1 MYINIGMPKPVYNSR
16 IDYNNKDGRINQF
29 DIWLDQALKTTS
41 SPSFGNLAIGGDCTI
56 DGNLYVYGNTSILSS
71 NVIQVKDNILL
82 INDGQTTPG
91 VSLNLGGIQ
100 IYRGGAPD
108 YQIVYN
114 ETNQNLQ
121 AGFVGSLK
129 PLAFRE
135 FTPLENGIMIWN
147 NTTKQIESRNVINI
161 DIYQTSTTNSTSTT
175 SGSIYTYGGMGVTKD
190 MFIGGMISLTG
201 STNNNTIFTH
211 DTTSSLHINSTNE
224 ILLTATSNIAVP
236 HAVPIY
242 FGNSQNNIS
251 VASAGNVMTINNLG
265 NINIVPASGRVISI
279 PNQTR
284 LIFSTTGENIYTDA
298 SNNMVV
304 TSSQDIQ
311 LNPNNGAGG
320 GVRKVVLP
328 VNTPLAF
335 NSINQRII
343 ADNSNNLNVFANN
356 NISLNP
362 GTNLDVTLPTNNGV
376 KWGGSGNQRIY
387 SNSSNQMTIQALS
400 DIFITPSTGNVN
412 IPTNT
417 KMAFGNSSNF
427 ISVDS
432 SGNMN
437 VNAST
442 QIQSYTQTQFANT
455 ANSTNATTGAVYISQ
470 GGLGVKKNIT
480 CEGIVIINST
490 NPNGLMIQDGPGV
503 TTFLSVDSS
512 TNYGKVDMKTG
523 DGTFTNP
530 SLEIRNQFSNTNA
543 ESLIQFKALYDTTNS
558 YAIGRGTTTLNSGRS
573 LTVNL
578 PSYSSYSSTG
588 VRPKFSVVS
597 SNTEIFSVES
607 ETGNIYAL
615 GSFGVFSTQD
625 ATNATTA
632 GFVLYGGLGVAK
644 SIYTNGAYT
653 SKVNNTQALLILNA
667 SGDTQFNIDTINNMT
682 TINQS
687 SRVFTNNTSGF
698 SVSSDTSGSAKSFVI
713 NTKNNIVTQSMQH
726 VITNTTNAIDT
737 SSGSLIA
744 LGGMSVQKELHV
756 GSTGNFY
763 GSLDM
768 HNTKITNVQDPV
780 DPQDSATKA
789 YVDLVKQGLYV
800 KDSVQVA
807 TISPLN
813 FSTDFVTGNTIDNY
827 VLTLGNRIL
836 IKNQANAMEN
846 GIYTINNSGAPTRTI
861 DANIGTNAVGIFVFV
876 EKGNTN
882 SNTGWI
888 CNSPI
893 GMDVIGT
900 HNINFTQ
907 FTGLGQVTAG
917 DGLTKNFNE
926 ISVVVDNT
934 SLEIVSDA
942 LRIKNTAVGTG
953 LTGGSGSTLQ
963 TISDQSHVTKLGTIN
978 TGTWQ
983 ATTVDVPYGGTG
995 QTKFTTGNL
1004 LFGNGNSGLSTD
1016 TSLFYSSTNKYLGV
1030 GTNAPEMTLHAKNTN
1045 NSGLYLESVS
1055 PSGVP
1060 SIQLTTN
1067 SRNNTSVI
1075 GMTSVLN
1082 HNDYVTNSYPGALVI
1097 ANQSTKGSVQLA
1109 TNQLVQ
1115 MTIDSRGNVG
1125 IHTTTPQ
1132 YTLDV
1137 NGTLRATGSA
1147 YFDNTE
1153 PSHSSTGGA
1162 VSITGGLSINANV
1175 NSSSEFD
1182 GGSLTVKGG
1191 GAISGDLYI
1200 GGTLNCIGNGSN
1212 SFAYVTVTATDG
1224 AINLSTGSLVTFGGI
1239 TIQSTINSN
1248 SVNDGGSF
1256 LTPGGASV
1264 GQDLYIGGNIN
1275 MSSGN
1280 NSINIGDLSIFTS
1293 STNTSAN
1300 YILAKNGHIEMTNNT
1315 NNSFL
1320 TISPNDD
1327 KVIVNDNTVL
1337 QIGGSKNSTDGYK
1350 INYNTLNTT
1359 LSIIPVQNHSTISI
1373 GANGTVSNLRVKGDN
1388 NGEVMFDADNNIL
1401 SIKDTVLKISNSVT
1415 TSANTTITTD
1425 TSGNIYTFGTKKL
1438 VIGEDITNSSSGHLT
1453 TILSNANRSSSI
1465 TFTPNNTSSTLVLTS
1480 NVSTTLGG
1488 SLRVDGNVRLSG
1500 GALHQTWINSNGSA
1514 QWIYFGIIQHYTE
1527 IDFSYGGITSVGL
1540 KFIASIQTT
1549 TCTAQH
1555 LHYGDVQFDSI
1566 SKPICYVYQD
1576 SGTLD
1581 NHLFVKVPGSST
1593 TIINVVSN
1601 PDDNFSLIS
1610 EGTSGTPSGVN
1621 SGYNGTWTFVY
1632 STNVPSTLDYTV
1644 SSLTVEGTQLKVNDN
1659 LPIVGY
1665 VNSNTTQSRD
1675 LGLLFQRYQ
1684 IDNDSGSGD
1693 IVSDEPAFT
1702 DSLPNQAFA
1711 SSTQLILSNLASST
1725 NGYYNGWWIKIN
1737 SGSNINQVRQ
1747 IVSYIGGVQHIAT
1760 ISSPFTT
1767 QNPNVGDTVN
1777 LYKNTYVANYYDHTD
1792 NTFVLGY
1799 TSTDPGEGSIVNNQ
1813 DADLRLA
1820 KLVVTNTDPSTNA
1833 TTGSIYTSGGIA
1845 ITNSTNATN
1854 TSNGGSLTS
1863 AGGGSFAKNVLVGN
1877 NIGIGNVTTP
1887 EESLHIYKIGSS
1899 GSNLRIEHDTG
1910 SYSYINFAESGSSQF
1925 GILNQSNLLS
1935 ITRSGQPDLS
1945 NSALTVTSSGFIGIN
1960 TTQNISS
1967 PLVIKS
1973 SNFISVSTDTD
1984 YLGLVGGN
1992 TNSDAPNVASRIKLF
2007 GNSATTGSG
2016 NVNLYAGTR
2025 GSISLFTNTDTEQVR
2040 VDSTNTIT
2048 IMSTKLSTNST
2059 TGALISYGGIS
2070 IKGTENATSSSSGG
2084 AITVGG
2090 GLSIAKD
2097 MYLGGN
2103 LYVTGAVIAGGS
2115 VTYPTINIQST
2126 TNCAINDIYNN
2137 NLVNISGI
2145 GIMYA
2150 SFEVVPS
2157 DASKNCQFTFSLP
2170 GRTNAFV
2177 KSGEVIVSV
2186 SGYTD
2191 DTNFIPLFNVLG
2203 VGVVGT
2209 THVLV
2214 KFQSVNTAIHN
2225 LQVQCNYTIA

>member
-1 MYINIGMPKPVYNSR
+1 MPKPVYNSR
-16 IDYNNKDGRINQF
+16 IDYNNKNGKINMF
-29 DIWLDQALKTTS
+29 DIWLNQALRTTD
-41 SPSFGNLAIGGDCTI
+41 SPTFGNLAITGDCTI
-56 DGNLYVYGNTSILSS
+56 DGNFYVYGNTSILSS

-100 IYRGGAPD
+100 INRGGAPD

-114 ETNQNLQ
+114 ETDKNLQ
-121 AGFVGSLK
+121 GGFVGSLR
-129 PLAFRE
+129 PLLFRS
-135 FTPLENGIMIWN
+135 PISLHNGIMIWN
-147 NTTKQIESRNVINI
+147 ADAEQIESRNVINI
-161 DIYQTSTTNSTSTT
+161 DIYQASTTNSTSTT
-175 SGSIYTYGGMGVTKD
+175 SGSLYTYGGMGVAKD
-190 MFIGGMISLTG
+190 MFIGGTISLTG

-211 DTTSSLHINSTNE
+211 DTTGSLHIDSTNE
-224 ILLTATSNIAVP
+224 ILLTPTSNIAVP
-236 HAVPIY
+236 HNVPIY
-242 FGNSQNNIS
+242 FGNSQNSIS
-251 VASAGNVMTINNLG
+251 VTSSGNVMTLNNLG

-320 GVRKVVLP
+320 GIKKVVLP

-335 NSINQRII
+335 NSLNQRIL

-356 NISLNP
+356 NIGLNP

-387 SNSSNQMTIQALS
+387 SNSGNQLTIQALS
-400 DIFITPSTGNVN
+400 DIYITPSTGNVN
-412 IPTNT
+412 IPFNT
-417 KMAFGNSSNF
+417 KLAFGNNNNF
-427 ISVDS
+427 ISVDA
-432 SGNMN
+432 SGNCDI
-437 VNAST
+437 NAST
-442 QIQSYTQTQFANT
+442 QLRSYTQLQFTNT
-455 ANSTNATTGAVYISQ
+455 ANSINATTGAVYIRQ
-470 GGLGVKKNIT
+470 GGLGVKRNIT
-480 CEGIVIINST
+480 CEGMIYVNST
-490 NPNGLMIQDGPGV
+490 NGLMIQNGPST
-503 TTFLSVDSS
+503 TTFFYADSS
-512 TNYGKVDMKTG
+512 TNYGKVDIKTG

-530 SLEIRNQFSNTNA
+530 SLEIINQISNTNA
-543 ESLIQFKALYDTTNS
+543 ESLIQFKAVYDTTNA

-573 LTVNL
+573 LTLNL
-578 PSYSSYSSTG
+578 PTYSSYSSTG
-588 VRPKFSVVS
+588 TRPKFSVVS
-597 SNTEIFSVES
+597 SNTELFSVES

-615 GSFGVFSTQD
+615 GSIGVFSTQD

-632 GFVLYGGLGVAK
+632 GVVLYGGLGVAK

-653 SKVNNTQALLILNA
+653 SKVNNTQALLILNV
-667 SGDTQFNIDTINNMT
+667 SGDTQFNIDTINNIT

-713 NTKNNIVTQSMQH
+713 NTKDNIVRQSMQH

-744 LGGMSVQKELHV
+744 LGGMSIQKQLHV

-763 GSLDM
+763 GSINM
-768 HNTKITNVQDPV
+768 NNTKITNVQDPV
-780 DPQDSATKA
+780 NPQDSATKA

-807 TISPLN
+807 TVNPLTL
-813 FSTDFVTGNTIDNY
+813 STDFVTGNTIDNH
-827 VLTLGNRIL
+827 VLTLGDRIL
-836 IKNQANAMEN
+836 IKNQTNAIEN

-861 DANIGTNAVGIFVFV
+861 DVNTGLHATGIFVFI
-876 EKGNTN
+876 EKGSTN

-893 GMDVIGT
+893 GVDVIGT
-900 HNINFTQ
+900 NDIHFTQ

-934 SLEIVSDA
+934 SLEIFSDA

-953 LTGGSGSTLQ
+953 LTGGSGSALQ

-983 ATTVDVPYGGTG
+983 ANIIDVPYGGTG
-995 QTKFTTGNL
+995 HSKFTIGNI
-1004 LFGNGNSGLSTD
+1004 LFGNGNSSLATD
-1016 TSLFYSSTNKYLGV
+1016 TSLFYDSTNKYIGV
-1030 GTNAPEMTLHAKNTN
+1030 GTNVPEASLHAKNAN
-1045 NSGLYLESVS
+1045 NSGLYLESIS
-1055 PSGVP
+1055 ASGIP

-1067 SRNNTSVI
+1067 SRSNTSVI

-1082 HNDYVTNSYPGALVI
+1082 HNDYVTNSYPGSLVI
-1097 ANQSTKGSVQLA
+1097 ANQSTKGSVQFA
-1109 TNQLVQ
+1109 TNQFVQ

-1125 IHTTTPQ
+1125 IHNTTPQ
-1132 YTLDV
+1132 YTLDA
-1137 NGTLRATGSA
+1137 NGTLRVTDQSYFGS
-1147 YFDNTE
+1147 TE

-1162 VSITGGLSINANV
+1162 VMITGGLAINANV

-1224 AINLSTGSLVTFGGI
+1224 AVNLSTGSLVTFGGI
-1239 TIQSTINSN
+1239 TIQSTINSK
-1248 SVNDGGSF
+1248 SINDGGSF

-1280 NSINIGDLSIFTS
+1280 NRLNIGNLSVFTS

-1300 YILAKNGHIEMTNNT
+1300 YILAKQGYMEITNNT
-1315 NNSFL
+1315 NNSIL
-1320 TISPNDD
+1320 TINPTDDKIIINDD
-1327 KVIVNDNTVL
+1327 TVL
-1337 QIGGSKNSTDGYK
+1337 QIGGSNSSMNGYK
-1350 INYNTLNTT
+1350 VNYNSLETT
-1359 LSIIPVQNHSTISI
+1359 LHVIPVQNHSTISI
-1373 GANGTVSNLRVKGDN
+1373 GTNGTVSNLRVKGDN
-1388 NGEVMFDADNNIL
+1388 NGEVMFDANNNVL

-1425 TSGNIYTFGTKKL
+1425 TTGNIYTFGTKKL
-1438 VIGEDITNSSSGHLT
+1438 VIGEDITNSSTGHLT
-1453 TILSNANRSSSI
+1453 TILSNADRSSSL
-1465 TFTPNNTSSTLVLTS
+1465 TFTPNNTSSTLVVTS

-1488 SLRVDGNVRLSG
+1488 SLTVNGNVRLSG
-1500 GALHQTWINSNGSA
+1500 GALHQTWVNANVSA

-1527 IDFSYGGITSVGL
+1527 IDFSYGQSSGVASVGL
-1540 KFIASIQTT
+1540 KFIASVQTT
-1549 TCTAQH
+1549 TCTSQH
-1555 LHYGDVQFDSI
+1555 LHYGDVQFDSV
-1566 SKPICYVYQD
+1566 SKPVCYVYQD
-1576 SGTLD
+1576 PGTLS
-1581 NHLFVKVPGSST
+1581 NHLFVKVPGTST
-1593 TIINVVSN
+1593 TIINVISN
-1601 PDDNFSLIS
+1601 PDDNFSLVN
-1610 EGTSGTPSGVN
+1610 EGTSGSPNGTN
-1621 SGYNGTWTFVY
+1621 SGYDVAWTFVY

-1659 LPIVGY
+1659 LPIIGY

-1675 LGLLFQRYQ
+1675 LGILFQRYQ
-1684 IDNDSGSGD
+1684 IDNDTGSGD
-1693 IVSDEPAFT
+1693 IVSDDPAFI
-1702 DSLPNQAFA
+1702 DSLPSQAFA

-1725 NGYYNGWWIKIN
+1725 NDYYNGWWIKIN
-1737 SGSNINQVRQ
+1737 SGPNMNQVRQ

-1760 ISSPFTT
+1760 VSSPFTT
-1767 QNPNVGDTVN
+1767 QNPNIGDTVN
-1777 LYKNTYVANYYDHTD
+1777 LYKNTYVANYYDHID

-1799 TSTDPGEGSIVNNQ
+1799 TSTDPGEGSVVNNQ
-1813 DADLRLA
+1813 DAGLRIA
-1820 KLVVTNTDPSTNA
+1820 NLVVTNNIPSTNA
-1833 TTGSIYTSGGIA
+1833 STGTIWVSGGIG
-1845 ITNSTNATN
+1845 INNTTNATN
-1854 TSNGGSLTS
+1854 TSNGGSFTS
-1863 AGGGSFAKNVLVGN
+1863 AGGGSFAKNLLVGN

-1887 EESLHIYKIGSS
+1887 QEILHIYKVGSS
-1899 GSNLRIEHDTG
+1899 GSNIHIEHDTG
-1910 SYSYINFAESGSSQF
+1910 SCSYINFVESGSSQF

-1935 ITRSGQPDLS
+1935 ITRSGQPNLS
-1945 NSALTVTSSGFIGIN
+1945 NSALTVTSSGYIGIN
-1960 TTQNISS
+1960 TTHNITS
-1967 PLVIKS
+1967 PLVMKS
-1973 SNFISVSTDTD
+1973 SNFMSVDTNTD
-1984 YLGLVGGN
+1984 YLGLMGGN
-1992 TNSDAPNVASRIKLF
+1992 TNSDDANMASRIKLF
-2007 GNSATTGSG
+2007 GNSSTTGSG
-2016 NVNLYAGTR
+2016 DIHLHTGSK
-2025 GSISLFTNTDTEQVR
+2025 GSIRMFNNMDTEQLR
-2040 VDSTNTIT
+2040 LDSNNTLTLMSTNI
-2048 IMSTKLSTNST
+2048 STNST

-2070 IKGTENATSSSSGG
+2070 IKGTANATNSSSGG
-2084 AITVGG
+2084 ALTIGG

-2115 VTYPTINIQST
+2115 VTYPTVSIQST

-2137 NLVNISGI
+2137 NLVNISGM
-2145 GIMYA
+2145 GIMYV
-2150 SFEVVPS
+2150 SFEVIPNES
-2157 DASKNCQFTFSLP
+2157 SKNCQFTFSLP
-2170 GRTNAFV
+2170 GRTNTFV
-2177 KSGEVIVSV
+2177 KSGEVVVSV

-2191 DTNFIPLFNVLG
+2191 TTNYIPLFNVLG
-2203 VGVVGT
+2203 VGIVGT
-2209 THVLV
+2209 TNVLV
-2214 KFQSVNTAIHN
+2214 KFQSVSTAIHH
-2225 LQVQCNYTIA
+2225 LQLQCSYTIS